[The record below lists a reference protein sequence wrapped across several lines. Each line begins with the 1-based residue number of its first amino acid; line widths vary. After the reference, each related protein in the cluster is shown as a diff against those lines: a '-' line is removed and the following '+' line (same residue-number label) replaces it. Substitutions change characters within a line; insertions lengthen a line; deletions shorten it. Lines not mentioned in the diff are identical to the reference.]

1 MTFGSGCP
9 TLVNDKELSRCC
21 EIYAK
26 ELLGPE
32 KAFSVEEL
40 NAMGG
45 GSGSKTAGSED
56 FAYVSQE
63 VPSVMLGP
71 GRRTAGK
78 GLLLSPAPP
87 YGEVR

>member
-45 GSGSKTAGSED
+45 EA
-56 FAYVSQE
+56 APRPP
-63 VPSVMLGP
+63 VPRILPMSA
-71 GRRTAGK
+71 RRFP
-78 GLLLSPAPP
+78 LSCWPWPPDSRKRAIAIPAPP